1 MADTLQQYNFQ
12 GVLRA
17 FDPKQ
22 VKVRVAD
29 VNIVGFSEEKVTV
42 ERANN
47 SWELNVGCDGEA
59 TRVKSN
65 DLSGTIT
72 LTLQQTSPSNDFLTT
87 VFYNDQNNDE
97 CVKIE
102 IVDTSGKSKIIAEKA
117 WVEKMPDATYAKSHS
132 DRQWVF
138 RTNNVAYYLAGNY
151 ESVRETSTTTS
162 PAGATDFKD
171 VDNTTSVAVNKN
183 IGGEIGSDEFWG
195 GVQGCAVSGDY
206 NRSPSL
212 DVTISPDDPAG
223 DTTGA

>member
-1 MADTLQQYNFQ
+1 MSTNYNFQ

-17 FDPKQ
+17 FDPKS
-22 VKVRVAD
+22 VKVTVAG
-29 VNIVGFSEEKVTV
+29 VNLVGFSEEKVTV

-72 LTLQQTSPSNDFLTT
+72 VTLQQTSPSNDFLTT

-102 IVDTSGKSKIIAEKA
+102 IVDSSGKSKIIADKA
-117 WVEKMPDATYAKSHS
+117 WVEKMPDATYAKAHS

-138 RTNNVAYYLAGNY
+138 RTNNVGYYLAGNY
-151 ESVRETSTTTS
+151 ESAVESNTVTNPQGAGVFFDENGST
-162 PAGATDFKD
+162 P
-171 VDNTTSVAVNKN
+171 VAVNQD
-183 IGGEIGSDEFWG
+183 IGGVGNEAWG
-195 GVQGCAVSGDY
+195 GITGCNTPEGQYPLPPGTVVPPVA
-206 NRSPSL
+206 
-212 DVTISPDDPAG
+212 DDPAASG
-223 DTTGA
+223 TGV

>member
-1 MADTLQQYNFQ
+1 MSNNYNFQ
-12 GVLRA
+12 GILRA
-17 FDPKQ
+17 FDPKS
-22 VKVRVAD
+22 VKVTVAG

-102 IVDTSGKSKIIAEKA
+102 IVDSSGKSKIIADKA
-117 WVEKMPDATYAKSHS
+117 WVEKMPDATYAKAHS

-138 RTNNVAYYLAGNY
+138 RTNNVGYYLAGNY
-151 ESVRETSTTTS
+151 ESAVETNTLTS
-162 PAGATDFKD
+162 PEGAGVFFD
-171 VDNTTSVAVNKN
+171 DNGSTPVAVNKD
-183 IGGEIGSDEFWG
+183 IGGAGDNSWG
-195 GVQGCAVSGDY
+195 GISGC
-206 NRSPSL
+206 N
-212 DVTISPDDPAG
+212 TPAG
-223 DTTGA
+223 QYPLPAGTVVPPVADDANASGTGV

>member
-22 VKVRVAD
+22 VKVRVAN

-65 DLSGTIT
+65 YLSGTIT

-97 CVKIE
+97 CVRIE
-102 IVDTSGKSKIIAEKA
+102 ITDTSGKSKIIAQKA
-117 WVEKMPDATYAKSHS
+117 WVEKMPDATYAKAHS

-138 RTNNVAYYLAGNY
+138 RTNNVGYYLAGNY
-151 ESVRETSTTTS
+151 ESKFETATTTS

-171 VDNTTSVAVNKN
+171 VNNTTSVAVNKD
-183 IGGEIGSDEFWG
+183 IGGPSGEANFWG
-195 GVQGCAVSGDY
+195 GVQGCDVSGNY
-206 NRSPSL
+206 NNSPSIE
-212 DVTISPDDPAG
+212 VPPDPDNKDASG
-223 DTTGA
+223 TGV